1 MIVIKKLMLWNKASI
16 TTTRYFDITTNFDIF
31 FKLVYKINVYICIYI
46 STSNSSVYGLY
57 K

>member
-1 MIVIKKLMLWNKASI
+1 MLWNKASI